1 MGIQPWEGK
10 GYTFLILRSLSFAM
24 IIYAIIFLAGKLHGQ
39 VINRP
44 IPVCPWGFG
53 FGFANNSLGTCDC
66 EGQFFVSDSCHK
78 GFYCRDPE
86 GIDIQGVNYQGCE
99 ITCREDEILLVDP
112 HNGGSWEC
120 MANMVN
126 EESRPFLC
134 PGKFDTECPCEGD
147 SIADCPIGECECEDQ
162 LRVNHDCSKARF
174 CKSNTDPS
182 DFEEIDCSNDPDNH
196 VVMVNLVYHTW
207 YCGNDSG
214 RCPGAFHVGCQDDP
228 HDSSSTM
235 SSMPP
240 TSTDPGSGST
250 TLAVNWILPVLA
262 FLIVFMKF

>member
-1 MGIQPWEGK
+1 MGVSTIRAV
-10 GYTFLILRSLSFAM
+10 RSLVERMRSWWLIHIMEEAGSVWLTWSM
-24 IIYAIIFLAGKLHGQ
+24 KSLDPSSVLVSSTRSALARGRASQIAPL
-39 VINRP
+39 
-44 IPVCPWGFG
+44 
-53 FGFANNSLGTCDC
+53 
-66 EGQFFVSDSCHK
+66 
-78 GFYCRDPE
+78 
-86 GIDIQGVNYQGCE
+86 
-99 ITCREDEILLVDP
+99 
-112 HNGGSWEC
+112 
-120 MANMVN
+120 
-126 EESRPFLC
+126 ES
-134 PGKFDTECPCEGD
+134 
-147 SIADCPIGECECEDQ
+147 ECEDQ

-196 VVMVNLVYHTW
+196 VVIVNLVYHTW

-235 SSMPP
+235 SMPP